1 MQPDSVIAFE
11 EPFAARLSDPA
22 IRHPHSA
29 DQPRRFVSFFLGETQ
44 FALPAEAVGEVTI
57 PLVPTPLPDGPPAL
71 SGIAH
76 LRGEI
81 VAVVDLGETP
91 AAVSGEKR
99 RSVILRS
106 LDPSVEMPIG
116 FNVDRAG
123 EIVQIPI
130 EEIGY
135 SGFADSIAPFETVVG
150 GRKIRIVETSRLS
163 ALLT

>member
-1 MQPDSVIAFE
+1 MQPDSVIAFDE
-11 EPFAARLSDPA
+11 TFAAGLSQPA
-22 IRHPHSA
+22 IQHPQPS
-29 DQPRRFVSFFLGETQ
+29 DQPRRFVSFFLGENQ
-44 FALPAEAVGEVTI
+44 FALPAEAVEEVTI

-81 VAVVDLGETP
+81 VAVVDLGEKP

-99 RSVILRS
+99 RSIILRS

-123 EIVQIPI
+123 EIVQIRI
-130 EEIGY
+130 EEIGH
-135 SGFADSIAPFETVVG
+135 SDSVDSIAPFEAIVG

-163 ALLT
+163 TLLT

>member
-1 MQPDSVIAFE
+1 MQPDSVIAFD
-11 EPFAARLSDPA
+11 EPFAAGLSQPA
-22 IRHPHSA
+22 IQHLHAS
-29 DQPRRFVSFFLGETQ
+29 DQPRRFVSFFLGENQ
-44 FALPAEAVGEVTI
+44 FALPAEAVEEVTI

-81 VAVVDLGETP
+81 VAVVDLGEKP

-106 LDPSVEMPIG
+106 LDRSIEMPIG

-123 EIVQIPI
+123 EIVQIRI
-130 EEIGY
+130 EEIRY
-135 SGFADSIAPFETVVG
+135 SDSADSIAPFEALVN